1 MDSFMQRVTRIWQA
15 MNSGRK
21 SWDEAIGWPG
31 KIGGFIWLVGV
42 VVAQNKPI
50 LLVLCG
56 MFGAFV
62 VEQMRL
68 ITISQKDEQ

>member
-1 MDSFMQRVTRIWQA
+1 MNSFMQRVNRIWQTL
-15 MNSGRK
+15 NNGRK
-21 SWDEAIGWPG
+21 SWDESIGWPG

-62 VEQMRL
+62 VEQVRL
-68 ITISQKDEQ
+68 ITLSQKDEQ